1 MVSLI
6 SGSEKPSNMAINRQK
21 EVRLEPP
28 LLKPFQGSFSR
39 HYFAGMKP
47 EVIPFVAEQCL

>member
-21 EVRLEPP
+21 PVSKASRLTE
-28 LLKPFQGSFSR
+28 
-39 HYFAGMKP
+39 
-47 EVIPFVAEQCL
+47 